1 MANDP
6 PRESDGNT
14 RKHKR
19 TRSDVIEISSDED
32 DDPRKLADQHRSKIA
47 SRNSSSIPSAPSSSK
62 AQSVLQNKSERYKLE
77 YERLARQRARELAS
91 NPSGPSSPASPAITP
106 SIQPPTEPSVSQS
119 ETFQYYWNSTIKVTF
134 NDWYP
139 DCPNALRIEDIIG
152 PKDRIKMV
160 LVSSYVLELPWIHKL
175 FNPRTRIMVIRHH
188 TDCGSFK
195 VNERANMFLCHPP
208 MLKTANGNA
217 RPGCMHIK
225 FFIIFYDTFCRV
237 AIPTANAVS
246 FDYEIVENAVW
257 IQDFRR
263 FDGNTIGYNSRRPDE
278 VPPFRKTLD
287 DLLDR
292 MGVPLP
298 FRKPLE
304 DHDFRTAAANLVVS
318 VQGDHSANS
327 PPFGQMRLAKE
338 LKTLGLQ
345 SGPGTG
351 RTASL
356 ECQGSSIGSY
366 DLKWLNN
373 FYRCASGSLPTAG
386 LPEPDLQTDSSTSPF
401 SVLYPSLHT
410 VRNSK
415 SGKAGA
421 GTLFCN
427 KATWEKANFPKHI
440 FADTMSK
447 RAGVLMHVKMILGL
461 FTSDS
466 SSESTSSTVNT
477 STGKPDRGD
486 EQINKDH
493 IGFLYIGSHNFTP
506 AAWGK
511 FTSKKTGSRESTL
524 LEISNWE
531 LGVVLP
537 VKSHAQIEEY
547 VTWQRPPK
555 PYGHRGKDSSIPW
568 MQFSHGR

>member
-1 MANDP
+1 MVNDR
-6 PRESDGNT
+6 PREPDGSSRNL
-14 RKHKR
+14 KR
-19 TRSDVIEISSDED
+19 TRSEVIEISSDED
-32 DDPRKLADQHRSKIA
+32 GDPKQAADRHRTKIG
-47 SRNSSSIPSAPSSSK
+47 SRDLSSIPPAPSASK
-62 AQSVLQNKSERYKLE
+62 PQSVLQNKPERYKLE
-77 YERLARQRARELAS
+77 YERLARQRARELAA
-91 NPSGPSSPASPAITP
+91 NPSASSSSLSPAVTP
-106 SIQPPTEPSVSQS
+106 TDQGPKDSDPSKSEP
-119 ETFQYYWNSTIKVTF
+119 FPNYWNSAIKVTF

-139 DCPNALRIEDIIG
+139 DCPNALRVEDIIG
-152 PKDRIKMV
+152 PKDRIKMA

-217 RPGCMHIK
+217 KPGCMHIK
-225 FFIIFYDTFCRV
+225 FFIIFYDNFCRV

-246 FDYEIVENAVW
+246 FDYEFVENAIW

-263 FDGNTIGYNSRRPDE
+263 FSGNTIGYNSRRSDD

-304 DHDFRTAAANLVVS
+304 DHDFRSAAANLVVS
-318 VQGDHSANS
+318 VQGTHPTNS
-327 PPFGQMRLAKE
+327 PMGQAHLAE
-338 LKTLGLQ
+338 QLKTLGLQ

-351 RTASL
+351 RTATL

-373 FYRCASGSLPTAG
+373 FYRCASGSPPTAG
-386 LPEPDLQTDSSTSPF
+386 TEDPDLQTKTPPLT
-401 SVLYPSLHT
+401 VLYPSLHT
-410 VRNSK
+410 VRNSH

-427 KATWEKANFPKHI
+427 KATWEKANFPTHI

-447 RAGVLMHVKMILGL
+447 RTGVLMHVKMILGL
-461 FTSDS
+461 FNSDS
-466 SSESTSSTVNT
+466 SAESTSSTLATASVDK
-477 STGKPDRGD
+477 SGARDGR
-486 EQINKDH
+486 INKDH
-493 IGFLYIGSHNFTP
+493 AGFLYIGSHNFTP

-511 FTSKKTGSRESTL
+511 FNSKSGSDDSTS

-537 VKSHAQIEEY
+537 VKSHAQAEEY
-547 VTWQRPPK
+547 VTWQRPTK
-555 PYGHRGKDSSIPW
+555 PYGHRGKDTSIPW